1 MLLLLPMRMRS
12 RREAHY
18 DAFVEHYNILLGSD
32 NYVTRRQSLKLLGEL
47 LLDRSNFTTM
57 MRYISS
63 KDNLKMMMILLRNK
77 SGNIQFEAFHV
88 FKVFVANPRKPAE
101 VSSRPARDR
110 ASDRARAGRTSDDD
124 DKCRR
129 MRSMADV
136 RGGGGGGGGRDP
148 HTRPRGGGGR
158 ARCSRLARVGAARS
172 RGSVGAVIS
181 YGYIYIYI

>member
-1 MLLLLPMRMRS
+1 MRMRS

-101 VSSRPARDR
+101 VSSRPARATARATERERDERATTTTNVR
-110 ASDRARAGRTSDDD
+110 ASRA
-124 DKCRR
+124 
-129 MRSMADV
+129 
-136 RGGGGGGGGRDP
+136 
-148 HTRPRGGGGR
+148 
-158 ARCSRLARVGAARS
+158 LARPGREALWEP
-172 RGSVGAVIS
+172 
-181 YGYIYIYI
+181 